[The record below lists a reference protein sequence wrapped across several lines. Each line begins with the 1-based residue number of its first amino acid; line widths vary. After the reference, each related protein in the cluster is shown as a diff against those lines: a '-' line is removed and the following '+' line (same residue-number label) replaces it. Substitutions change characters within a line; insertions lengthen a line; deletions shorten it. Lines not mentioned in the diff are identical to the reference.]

1 MKTGFFGSSNFSI
14 PFFEVL
20 REKTDLRLVISTEDQ
35 PKGRGQKIIS
45 NPVKCIAQ
53 DAGIQVLTPLR
64 LDDSVLINTI
74 QSAQLDLVVTASYGK
89 IIPKSLLSLTR
100 LGFFNLHP
108 SLLPEYRGAEP
119 IFWQIAH
126 GLTEG
131 GISIFKM
138 TPELDAGDLV
148 DQLSFPIQEN
158 DNYTVVESNAIKGGI
173 QLLRKMLTYLEA
185 NPTIPVHPQATS
197 PRAFYARKITF
208 HDEEIDWKKPAEAIH
223 NQIRAFSPQIGAYT
237 TLYGKR
243 VKILESKKTNQKT
256 TDQPGTLLVQG
267 KKLFVSTADCLLKI
281 EALKPE
287 GKNLIKSEDFINGY
301 LNKNGK
307 SVFTYSQNR

>member
-1 MKTGFFGSSNFSI
+1 M
-14 PFFEVL
+14 
-20 REKTDLRLVISTEDQ
+20 
-35 PKGRGQKIIS
+35 
-45 NPVKCIAQ
+45 
-53 DAGIQVLTPLR
+53 
-64 LDDSVLINTI
+64 DDSVLINTI

-197 PRAFYARKITF
+197 PRAFM
-208 HDEEIDWKKPAEAIH
+208 P
-223 NQIRAFSPQIGAYT
+223 
-237 TLYGKR
+237 GKS
-243 VKILESKKTNQKT
+243 LFMM
-256 TDQPGTLLVQG
+256 
-267 KKLFVSTADCLLKI
+267 KKLIGKSQQ
-281 EALKPE
+281 KPFIIDQSIFSSNRRLYDFIRKT
-287 GKNLIKSEDFINGY
+287 GKNFRK
-301 LNKNGK
+301 
-307 SVFTYSQNR
+307 